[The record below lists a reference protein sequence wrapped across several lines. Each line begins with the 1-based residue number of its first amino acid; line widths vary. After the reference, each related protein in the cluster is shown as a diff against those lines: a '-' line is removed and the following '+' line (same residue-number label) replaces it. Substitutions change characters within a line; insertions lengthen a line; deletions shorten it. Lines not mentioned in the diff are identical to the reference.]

1 MRNRPA
7 NWERLAVRGEFSMNT
22 VAVIN
27 GVTYDTITAPVIKSA
42 LLSDSNV
49 GVGNCIASTLEF
61 TVMTRD
67 SIPKSAQIVI
77 KSSISDGTTTTS
89 TMDFGTF
96 WVNERTVEDDL
107 ITLKCYDAMMM
118 GNQAYSDDSQSLNW
132 PKPMTTVV
140 NRICQQ
146 MGVQLDARTVIRT
159 GGDYECTKPN
169 DDETLL
175 DVLGYIAGMHG
186 GNWIITPENKLR
198 LVTLVSP
205 CDETFDVVDDVYD
218 KIYTDDGYK
227 LVHELGGATV
237 PVTNPTGGGLIN
249 VPVVVGKATTGRA
262 YTITRVTVT
271 NPTITVEG
279 AQQQHGATYTAALT
293 PDNGYNLIVPDNP
306 YATQALCNTLLQIV
320 GGVVYQPFDV
330 TSACFDPATELGD
343 WIIVG
348 DIVRGVV
355 YSISQTLDIA
365 YHADVSAPGKDE
377 IESEYPFKTATQKMQ
392 YTLQGVQND
401 AAVMK
406 TEIQQ
411 TQQQVA
417 IKASKGDIRAAFE
430 LGIVDDGQQ
439 TPGEDVRSY
448 VRLQASEVSWESDN
462 SEMTAAGILKC
473 KGSRVVGD
481 VIAANRTG
489 TGSSS
494 DKSNYTVT
502 TIQNG
507 RLNMYSYVDVSN
519 DDKWL
524 ESPSTSS
531 LWSTLY
537 TRIYSG
543 DSHGTTYLAAMSNN
557 LLQLVS
563 SNVTADSG
571 SSRIAGPSVLL
582 DVNRDYARIAPT
594 DSTTCYVRTGKS
606 ATNVSNCVDVYGSN
620 IVINA
625 TNTIS
630 LLATGG
636 LKVNGGTGQDTTIVV
651 QDWSGTYYELAFQDG
666 VLIRKARA

>member
-61 TVMTRD
+61 TVKTRD

-401 AAVMK
+401 AVVMK
-406 TEIQQ
+406 SEIIQ
-411 TQQQVA
+411 TQEEIRTKVSAGDVQSMITQS
-417 IKASKGDIRAAFE
+417 ASSI
-430 LGIVDDGQQ
+430 
-439 TPGEDVRSY
+439 
-448 VRLQASEVSWESDN
+448 RLQASQISWESNN
-462 SEMTAAGILKC
+462 SEMSAAGVLKC
-473 KGSRVVGD
+473 KGAKLIGTFE
-481 VIAANRTG
+481 AATQTTTG
-489 TGSSS
+489 TYVASVI
-494 DKSNYTVT
+494 K
-502 TIQNG
+502 NG
-507 RLNMYSYVDVSN
+507 RFSMRQYTNVSD

-524 ESPSTSS
+524 DDVTDTLWGLLYSYKPQNQSISPLTVLAASSGNTLNLVSTSNS
-531 LWSTLY
+531 SETMGDPTQHANSVYITLACSTASAEMY
-537 TRIYSG
+537 
-543 DSHGTTYLAAMSNN
+543 
-557 LLQLVS
+557 VS
-563 SNVTADSG
+563 SSLNIQLKN
-571 SSRIAGPSVLL
+571 SRIALNAGQIDLNA
-582 DVNRDYARIAPT
+582 D
-594 DSTTCYVRTGKS
+594 
-606 ATNVSNCVDVYGSN
+606 SN
-620 IVINA
+620 IA
-625 TNTIS
+625 
-630 LLATGG
+630 
-636 LKVNGGTGQDTTIVV
+636 VNGFNGY
-651 QDWSGTYYELAFQDG
+651 SGNVTVGNRTLSF
-666 VLIRKARA
+666 RKGILTSVY